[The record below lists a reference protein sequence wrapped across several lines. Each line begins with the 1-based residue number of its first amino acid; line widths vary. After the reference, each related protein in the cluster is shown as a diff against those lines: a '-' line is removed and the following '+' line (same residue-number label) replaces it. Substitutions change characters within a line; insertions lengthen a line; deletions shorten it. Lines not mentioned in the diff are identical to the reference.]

1 MYATIYDK
9 LKTYAENLNLKA
21 ADIESLTSQ
30 QIRTLIQSEGI
41 SDEICEAVVS
51 NIRRQLKKRL
61 EKNYA
66 DTAIQNAIN
75 SIAADF
81 PEATGEYEGDGIIIL
96 RLKG

>member
-9 LKTYAENLNLKA
+9 LKTYAENQKLKA

-30 QIRTLIQSEGI
+30 QIRSLIQGSGI
-41 SDEICEAVVS
+41 SDDICEAVVS

-61 EKNYA
+61 EKNEA
-66 DTAIQNAIN
+66 DMAIQNVIN

-81 PEATGEYEGDGIIIL
+81 PNATGEYEGDGIIIL